1 MNLNRQQRR
10 ALVVILAAVI
20 IVVFLQTQKKPA
32 EVAPP
37 PVASATPSV
46 AAPVETINACFA
58 RKRIDK
64 GTRFDETKVVDLL
77 ELRKNVPKDSIPAG
91 VASSL
96 NQLKDKIA
104 VDDVE
109 KGEPILLGR
118 FLSADQMGRVS
129 DHIPANRRAIT
140 LRIDRV
146 RGVAG
151 FLNQGDFVDVIG
163 SFTVEGRNLTKYIM
177 PKVQILAVN
186 TVFQSGSG
194 QPGEG
199 DPNASPSPSSAP
211 APAPAPNASPSPGGP
226 DRSKIT
232 GQDITL
238 ITFEVSPS
246 DAERL
251 IVASEHARLYLVLR
265 NPSDPD
271 LPKVDPVDA
280 VDVYVER
287 PKKPPVP
294 KYDIEI
300 MAGNAKKLVPV
311 RLTSVEAAEATTD
324 HKIYFE
330 QKEET
335 IRQIKEE
342 DFSSVQQGR

>member
-10 ALVVILAAVI
+10 ALVAILAIVI
-20 IVVFLQTQKKPA
+20 VVVFLQSQKKPA
-32 EVAPP
+32 EAPA
-37 PVASATPSV
+37 PVVSATPSV
-46 AAPVETINACFA
+46 AAPVETVNACFA
-58 RKRIDK
+58 RKRIEK
-64 GTRFDETKVVDLL
+64 GTRFDDTKVVDLV
-77 ELRKNVPKDSIPAG
+77 ELRKNVPKDAIPAG

-96 NQLKDKIA
+96 SQLKDKIA

-109 KGEPILLGR
+109 KGEPMILGR
-118 FLSADQMGRVS
+118 FLSPDQTSRVS
-129 DHIPANRRAIT
+129 DHIPANKRAIT

-163 SFTVEGRNLTKYIM
+163 SFTVEGHNLTKYIL
-177 PKVQILAVN
+177 PKVKILAVN
-186 TVFQSGSG
+186 TVYMAGS
-194 QPGEG
+194 G
-199 DPNASPSPSSAP
+199 DPNSPDAGASPAASPAPAAAP
-211 APAPAPNASPSPGGP
+211 APAASPSPGANP
-226 DRSKIT
+226 VDRSRIQ

-271 LPKVDPVDA
+271 SPRVDSVDA

-294 KYDIEI
+294 KYDVELVE
-300 MAGNAKKLVPV
+300 GNAKKLVPV
-311 RLTSVEAAEATTD
+311 RLTSVEASEASTD
-324 HKIYFE
+324 HKIYYE
-330 QKEET
+330 AQEKQAIRT
-335 IRQIKEE
+335 IQEE
-342 DFSSVQQGR
+342 DFGAVK